1 MHSRICTLKQA
12 AEVSWADGAALTRC
26 PHRSQYLRCV
36 TGAGEEYGEE
46 LGEEDIGDIDDD
58 WGLDGAEADDEAT
71 A

>member
-1 MHSRICTLKQA
+1 LAFCPPCSQHCSQH
-12 AEVSWADGAALTRC
+12 RC
-26 PHRSQYLRCV
+26 FV

>member
-1 MHSRICTLKQA
+1 MCCSHCSINTL
-12 AEVSWADGAALTRC
+12 AALA
-26 PHRSQYLRCV
+26 
-36 TGAGEEYGEE
+36 GAGEEFGEE